1 MRWSEVRKTYPDQWV
16 VIEALEAHTTP
27 DSRRQLDQLAVI
39 DRCTDGTAAMQ
50 LYRSLH
56 RQYPHR
62 EFYFI
67 HTSRT
72 EPDITERQWLGIRRG
87 NALVSE
93 R

>member
-1 MRWSEVRKTYPDQWV
+1 MRWSEVRKTYPDQWIV
-16 VIEALEAHTTP
+16 VEALEAHTTP

-39 DRCTDGTAAMQ
+39 DRCPDGTAAMR

-56 RQYPHR
+56 RQYPLR

-72 EPDITERQWLGIRRG
+72 EPDIIERQWLGIRRG
-87 NALVSE
+87 NALISE